1 MIRPIDNF
9 RSLAGLLLFAGTA
22 AIGLALDLWTKA
34 LAVQYL
40 DKRPP
45 VRLIPNWL
53 HFTYTENP
61 GAVFGLGQGKRFLF
75 IAVSVGAIG
84 FLTYLYALSAGR
96 RFYQFLL
103 GMLLAGV
110 LGNLYDRI
118 VYGHVRDMIHA
129 LPGIYWPDVIARF
142 LPAELASNSVFP
154 WVFNVADALLC
165 VGVFLMIVYSLLHRP
180 TEPAAVE
187 TDASAQP
194 QQRP

>member
-9 RSLAGLLLFAGTA
+9 RSPVGLLLFAGTT

-34 LAVQYL
+34 LAVTYL
-40 DKRPP
+40 KDQPP
-45 VRLIPNWL
+45 VRVISGWL
-53 HFTYTENP
+53 HFTYTQNP
-61 GAVFGLGQGKRFLF
+61 GAVFGLGPGKRVLF
-75 IAVSVGAIG
+75 IAVSIGAIG

-103 GMLLAGV
+103 GMLMAGV
-110 LGNLYDRI
+110 LGNMYDRI
-118 VYGHVRDMIHA
+118 VYGVVRDMIHA
-129 LPGIYWPDVIARF
+129 LPGIYWPDAIARF

-180 TEPAAVE
+180 TEPAAVQ